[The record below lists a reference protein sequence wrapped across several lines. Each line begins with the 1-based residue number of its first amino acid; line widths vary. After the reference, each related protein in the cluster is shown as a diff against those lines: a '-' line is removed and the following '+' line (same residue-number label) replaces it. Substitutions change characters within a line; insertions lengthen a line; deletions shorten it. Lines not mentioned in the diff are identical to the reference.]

1 MNLFFV
7 EMLCNS
13 LLVVTLHVYSL
24 EHLIAIILG
33 FLYGSVIQAIGTV
46 ILGWLEDRN
55 PPWRLLR
62 PFRQLHLTQNQ
73 FQTLLWVQVGLWRDI
88 VVMRTLLSV

>member
-46 ILGWLEDRN
+46 DWYHSAQDQLKYPLRVVAN
-55 PPWRLLR
+55 PGNVVVVKWTPVGPNSNL
-62 PFRQLHLTQNQ
+62 FTDTSSQNC
-73 FQTLLWVQVGLWRDI
+73 
-88 VVMRTLLSV
+88 